1 MMAYIEHVALWTR
14 DLAASAAFWQQY
26 FGAQISA
33 VYSSQNRPGYQSI
46 FVSLEKGTRIELMTG
61 PWVNRIQDYEFEG
74 WSHIAISL
82 GSELAVNDK
91 ASELAR
97 AGFDVKGPRHT
108 GDGYYEAAFTAP
120 GNVLVE
126 ILI

>member
-1 MMAYIEHVALWTR
+1 MAHIEHVALWTR
-14 DLAASAAFWQQY
+14 DLSASAEFWQHY
-26 FGAQISA
+26 FGAQLSP

-46 FVSLEKGTRIELMTG
+46 FVSLEKDTRIELMTG
-61 PWVNRIQDYEFEG
+61 PWVHQIQEFEFEG

-91 ASELAR
+91 AVELAR

-108 GDGYYEAAFTAP
+108 GDGYYEAVFIAP
-120 GNVLVE
+120 GNILVE
-126 ILI
+126 ILV